1 MSSAAHDSNCP
12 AAKRKAK
19 CTCGA
24 ARSYPTSRAPPGIKP
39 KVEAPRPATVPAVAE
54 LAPELPAKPIY
65 PIDLSTLPPAPA
77 IVAKNFHSHDG
88 VKVVSEEAL
97 QEAACGLDP
106 KLMLDLSRGNPA
118 WTAAAESTKELIMGA
133 SVIES
138 RLAKLLLVNDGPVFG
153 CCPAGNYT
161 KGHHHFMGVLN
172 GKIGKP
178 GDGSV
183 KMWYCFPLGTTYQKA
198 LESESLLTIPQY
210 SGDLLYVPPGWGH
223 EVRTLEGTKK
233 STKRKAVSYTSH
245 FVTWVMPPHYIG
257 TPLGHEVLS
266 AFCTGRRA
274 DPQAPL
280 GPKKIDWGKVWDIIN
295 ES

>member
-1 MSSAAHDSNCP
+1 MSNAHHSDCP
-12 AAKRKAK
+12 AAKMKRK

-24 ARSYPTSRAPPGIKP
+24 ARSYPTSRKPPCIKS
-39 KVEAPRPATVPAVAE
+39 KVEAPPATVPAVAE
-54 LAPELPAKPIY
+54 LVPEVPARPIY

-77 IVAKNFHSHDG
+77 IVAKKFHLQDG

-97 QEAACGLDP
+97 QDAACSVQDP
-106 KLMLDLSRGNPA
+106 KNMLDLSRNNPA

-138 RLAKLLLVNDGPVFG
+138 QLAQLLFVNDGPVFG
-153 CCPAGNYT
+153 CCPADNCT
-161 KGHHHFMGVLN
+161 KWHHHLMGVFN

-198 LESESLLTIPQY
+198 LESGTLLTIPQY

-223 EVRTLEGTKK
+223 EVKTLEGTKK
-233 STKRKAVSYTSH
+233 NTKRKAASYTSH

-280 GPKKIDWGKVWDIIN
+280 GRKKIDWGKVWDIIN
-295 ES
+295 GS